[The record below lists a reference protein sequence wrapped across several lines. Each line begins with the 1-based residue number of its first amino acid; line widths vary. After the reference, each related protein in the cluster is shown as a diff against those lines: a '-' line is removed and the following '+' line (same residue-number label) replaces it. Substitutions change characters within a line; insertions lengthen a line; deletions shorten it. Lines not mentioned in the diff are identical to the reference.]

1 MVLISKMKNKIYKK
15 SIIRSLMLSF
25 MLSLVFLLVVLVFRF
40 YQINNQLKQK
50 NINTLN
56 IIKCD
61 EYKCNT
67 EEWANDINKES
78 SFANFIIHKNGFFIE
93 ISNEFINSSFNYS
106 DINFLKEYEKNPKI
120 YKSLTSEEWFL
131 YTDSLVLDNK
141 KYYIM
146 LGIAKNVSWRLYSLK
161 EDASNLLKNEMARF
175 KNEIQKQFFKN
186 KKTDF
191 LNNLNTKA
199 DAFQIVRDDGKV
211 MNWNWGIPA
220 FLPKEYF
227 KNIENLNFKNFKIEL
242 IDKNLYLFRVDK
254 NYYLYTISGEKFIS
268 YFDLLLMITVFILVF
283 LLINLF
289 FRKIF
294 IKRLILENIPDI
306 SIEEALKKGEN
317 EIIEF
322 KSKDSLKFPET
333 LLKSIVSMANT
344 SGGIIFVGVRDNGEL
359 DPIQFENYKELDLIK
374 SKLTNFIRN
383 SITPVP
389 LVKIEDIYLD
399 HNKVIFKL
407 KVGEFYD
414 VLYSVNGVFYRRLG
428 ASDIPMDF
436 YYLRSINI
444 MK

>member
-1 MVLISKMKNKIYKK
+1 MKKKIYKK
-15 SIIRSLMLSF
+15 FIIRSLIFSFTLS
-25 MLSLVFLLVVLVFRF
+25 VIFLLIVLIFRF
-40 YQINNQLKQK
+40 YQINNQLRQK
-50 NINTLN
+50 NIYTLN
-56 IIKCD
+56 IIECD
-61 EYKCNT
+61 GYKCNI
-67 EEWANDINKES
+67 ENWANDVNKES
-78 SFANFIIHKNGFFIE
+78 SFANFIIHKNGFFID
-93 ISNEFINSSFNYS
+93 ISNEFIDSSFNYS

-120 YKSLTSEEWFL
+120 YKSLTSEEWLL

-161 EDASNLLKNEMARF
+161 EDASNLLKNEMERL
-175 KNEIQKQFFKN
+175 KNEIKIQYSKN
-186 KKTDF
+186 RKLDF

-199 DAFQIVRDDGKV
+199 DAFQIVRDDGRV

-227 KNIENLNFKNFKIEL
+227 KNLEKLNFKNFKIEL

-254 NYYLYTISGEKFIS
+254 NSYLYAISGEKFAS
-268 YFDLLLMITVFILVF
+268 LSDLLVMITIFMLAF

-289 FRKIF
+289 FKKIF

-322 KSKDSLKFPET
+322 KSKDSLKFPDT
-333 LLKSIVSMANT
+333 LLKSIGSMANT
-344 SGGIIFVGVRDNGEL
+344 SGGVIFIGVKDNGEL

-389 LVKIEDIYLD
+389 VVKIEDIYLN

-407 KVGEFYD
+407 KIGEFYD
-414 VLYSVNGVFYRRLG
+414 ALYSVSGVFYRRLG

>member
-1 MVLISKMKNKIYKK
+1 MKKKIYKK
-15 SIIRSLMLSF
+15 FFIRSLIFSF
-25 MLSLVFLLVVLVFRF
+25 TLSLFFLLIVLIFRF

-50 NINTLN
+50 NMYTLN
-56 IIKCD
+56 IIECD
-61 EYKCNT
+61 EYKCNI
-67 EEWANDINKES
+67 EKWANDLNKES
-78 SFANFIIHKNGFFIE
+78 LSANFIIHKNGFFID
-93 ISNEFINSSFNYS
+93 ILNEFIGSSFNYS

-120 YKSLTSEEWFL
+120 YKSLTFEEWLL
-131 YTDSLVLDNK
+131 YTDSLIIDNK

-146 LGIAKNVSWRLYSLK
+146 LGIAKNVPWRLYSLK
-161 EDASNLLKNEMARF
+161 EDASNLLKNEMERL
-175 KNEIQKQFFKN
+175 KNEIKIQYSKN
-186 KKTDF
+186 KKLDF

-199 DAFQIVRDDGKV
+199 DAFQIVREDGKV
-211 MNWNWGIPA
+211 TNWNWGIPA

-227 KNIENLNFKNFKIEL
+227 KNLEKLNFKNFKIEL

-254 NYYLYTISGEKFIS
+254 NSYLYAISGEKFAS
-268 YFDLLLMITVFILVF
+268 LSDLLVMITIFMLAF

-289 FRKIF
+289 LKKIF

-322 KSKDSLKFPET
+322 KSKDSLRFPDT
-333 LLKSIVSMANT
+333 LLKSICSMANT
-344 SGGIIFVGVRDNGEL
+344 SGGVIFIGVKDNGEI
-359 DPIQFENYKELDLIK
+359 DPIQFENYKELDLTK

-389 LVKIEDIYLD
+389 VVKIEDIYLN

-407 KVGEFYD
+407 KIGKFYD
-414 VLYSVNGVFYRRLG
+414 ALYSVNGVFYRRLG

-444 MK
+444 ME

>member
-1 MVLISKMKNKIYKK
+1 MKKKIYKK
-15 SIIRSLMLSF
+15 FIIRSLIFSF
-25 MLSLVFLLVVLVFRF
+25 MLSVVFLLVVLIFRF

-50 NINTLN
+50 NIYTLN

-61 EYKCNT
+61 EYKCNI

-78 SFANFIIHKNGFFIE
+78 SFANFIIHKNGFFID
-93 ISNEFINSSFNYS
+93 ISNEFIDSSFNYS
-106 DINFLKEYEKNPKI
+106 DINFLKEYEKNPQI

-131 YTDSLVLDNK
+131 YTDSLILDNK

-146 LGIAKNVSWRLYSLK
+146 LGIAKNVPWRLYGLK

-175 KNEIQKQFFKN
+175 KNEIKN
-186 KKTDF
+186 KTQYSKNKRLDF
-191 LNNLNTKA
+191 LKNLNTKA
-199 DAFQIVRDDGKV
+199 DAFQIVREDGKV

-227 KNIENLNFKNFKIEL
+227 KNIENLNFKNFKIER

-254 NYYLYTISGEKFIS
+254 NSYLYTISGEKFANL
-268 YFDLLLMITVFILVF
+268 FDLLPMITIFMLAF

-289 FRKIF
+289 FKKIF

-306 SIEEALKKGEN
+306 SLEEALKKGEN

-322 KSKDSLKFPET
+322 KSKDSLKFPDT
-333 LLKSIVSMANT
+333 LLKSICSMANT
-344 SGGIIFVGVRDNGEL
+344 SGGVIFIGVKDNGEL

-389 LVKIEDIYLD
+389 VVKIEDIYLN

-407 KVGEFYD
+407 KIGEFYD
-414 VLYSVNGVFYRRLG
+414 ALYSFNGMFYRRLG

-436 YYLRSINI
+436 YYLRSISI
-444 MK
+444 M

>member
-1 MVLISKMKNKIYKK
+1 
-15 SIIRSLMLSF
+15 MLSV
-25 MLSLVFLLVVLVFRF
+25 VFLLVVLIFRF
-40 YQINNQLKQK
+40 FQINNQLKQK
-50 NINTLN
+50 NIYTLN

-61 EYKCNT
+61 EYRCNI

-93 ISNEFINSSFNYS
+93 ISNEFIDSSFNYS

-131 YTDSLVLDNK
+131 YTASLIIDNK

-146 LGIAKNVSWRLYSLK
+146 LGIAKNVPWRLYSLK
-161 EDASNLLKNEMARF
+161 EDASNLLKNEMERL
-175 KNEIQKQFFKN
+175 KNEIKIQYSKN
-186 KKTDF
+186 KRLDF

-199 DAFQIVRDDGKV
+199 DAFQIVREDGKV

-227 KNIENLNFKNFKIEL
+227 KNLEKLNFKNFKIEL

-254 NYYLYTISGEKFIS
+254 NSYLYAISGEKFAS
-268 YFDLLLMITVFILVF
+268 LFDLLVMITIFMLAF

-294 IKRLILENIPDI
+294 IKRLILENIPNI
-306 SIEEALKKGEN
+306 SLEEAIRRGEN

-322 KSKDSLKFPET
+322 KSKDSLKFPDT
-333 LLKSIVSMANT
+333 LLKSICSMANT
-344 SGGIIFVGVRDNGEL
+344 SGGVIFIGVKDNGEI

-389 LVKIEDIYLD
+389 VVKIEDIYLN

-407 KVGEFYD
+407 KIGEFYD
-414 VLYSVNGVFYRRLG
+414 ALYSFNGVFYRRLG

-436 YYLRSINI
+436 YYLRSISI
-444 MK
+444 M

>member
-1 MVLISKMKNKIYKK
+1 MKKKIYKK
-15 SIIRSLMLSF
+15 FIIRSLIFSFTLS
-25 MLSLVFLLVVLVFRF
+25 VIFLLIVLIFRF

-50 NINTLN
+50 NMYTLN
-56 IIKCD
+56 IIECD
-61 EYKCNT
+61 GYKCNI
-67 EEWANDINKES
+67 EKWANDVNKES
-78 SFANFIIHKNGFFIE
+78 SFANFIIHKNGFFID
-93 ISNEFINSSFNYS
+93 ISNEFIDSSFNYS
-106 DINFLKEYEKNPKI
+106 DINFLKKYEKNPKI
-120 YKSLTSEEWFL
+120 YKSLTFEEWFL

-146 LGIAKNVSWRLYSLK
+146 LGIAKNVPWRLYSLK
-161 EDASNLLKNEMARF
+161 EDAINLLKNEMERF
-175 KNEIQKQFFKN
+175 KNTIKIQYSNHKRL
-186 KKTDF
+186 DF
-191 LNNLNTKA
+191 LKNLNIKA
-199 DAFQIVRDDGKV
+199 DAFQIVREDGKV

-227 KNIENLNFKNFKIEL
+227 KNIENLNFKNFKIER

-254 NYYLYTISGEKFIS
+254 NSYLYTISGEKFANFS
-268 YFDLLLMITVFILVF
+268 DLLVMITIFMLAF

-289 FRKIF
+289 FKKIF

-322 KSKDSLKFPET
+322 KSKDSLRFPET

-344 SGGIIFVGVRDNGEL
+344 NGGVIFVGVKDNGEL
-359 DPIQFENYKELDLIK
+359 DPIHFENYKELDLIK
-374 SKLTNFIRN
+374 SKLANFIRN

-389 LVKIEDIYLD
+389 VVKIEDIYLN

-407 KVGEFYD
+407 KIGEFYD
-414 VLYSVNGVFYRRLG
+414 SLYSVNGVFYRRLG

-436 YYLRSINI
+436 YYLRSISI
-444 MK
+444 M

>member
-1 MVLISKMKNKIYKK
+1 MKKKIYKK
-15 SIIRSLMLSF
+15 FIIRSLIFSFILSV
-25 MLSLVFLLVVLVFRF
+25 VFLLVLLIFRF

-50 NINTLN
+50 NIYTLN

-61 EYKCNT
+61 EYKCNI

-78 SFANFIIHKNGFFIE
+78 SFANFIIHKNGFFID
-93 ISNEFINSSFNYS
+93 ISNEFIDSSFNYS
-106 DINFLKEYEKNPKI
+106 DINFLKEYEKNSKI

-131 YTDSLVLDNK
+131 YTDSLILDNK

-146 LGIAKNVSWRLYSLK
+146 LGIVKNVPWRLYSLK
-161 EDASNLLKNEMARF
+161 EDASNLLKNEMMRF
-175 KNEIQKQFFKN
+175 KNAIKIQYSNN
-186 KKTDF
+186 KRLDF

-199 DAFQIVRDDGKV
+199 DAFQIVREDGKV

-220 FLPKEYF
+220 FLSKEYF
-227 KNIENLNFKNFKIEL
+227 KNIEKPNFKNFKIEF
-242 IDKNLYLFRVDK
+242 IDKNLYLFRIDK
-254 NYYLYTISGEKFIS
+254 NSYLYAISGEKFTGLS
-268 YFDLLLMITVFILVF
+268 DLLLMITIFMLVF

-294 IKRLILENIPDI
+294 IKKLILENIPDI
-306 SIEEALKKGEN
+306 SLEEALRKGEN

-322 KSKDSLKFPET
+322 KSKDCLKFPYT
-333 LLKSIVSMANT
+333 LLKSIGSIANT
-344 SGGIIFVGVRDNGEL
+344 SGGVIFIGVKDNGEL
-359 DPIQFENYKELDLIK
+359 DPIQFENYKELELIK

-383 SITPVP
+383 SIAPAP
-389 LVKIEDIYLD
+389 MVKIEDIYLN

-407 KVGEFYD
+407 KIGEFYD
-414 VLYSVNGVFYRRLG
+414 ALYSVSGVFYRRLG

>member
-1 MVLISKMKNKIYKK
+1 L
-15 SIIRSLMLSF
+15 
-25 MLSLVFLLVVLVFRF
+25 
-40 YQINNQLKQK
+40 
-50 NINTLN
+50 
-56 IIKCD
+56 
-61 EYKCNT
+61 
-67 EEWANDINKES
+67 
-78 SFANFIIHKNGFFIE
+78 
-93 ISNEFINSSFNYS
+93 
-106 DINFLKEYEKNPKI
+106 
-120 YKSLTSEEWFL
+120 
-131 YTDSLVLDNK
+131 
-141 KYYIM
+141 
-146 LGIAKNVSWRLYSLK
+146 
-161 EDASNLLKNEMARF
+161 
-175 KNEIQKQFFKN
+175 
-186 KKTDF
+186 DF

-199 DAFQIVRDDGKV
+199 DAFQIVRDDGRV

-227 KNIENLNFKNFKIEL
+227 KNLEKLNFKNFKIEL

-254 NYYLYTISGEKFIS
+254 NSYLYAISGEKFAS
-268 YFDLLLMITVFILVF
+268 LSDLLVMITIFMLAF

-289 FRKIF
+289 FKKIF

-322 KSKDSLKFPET
+322 KSKDSLRFPET

-344 SGGIIFVGVRDNGEL
+344 NGGVIFVGVKDNGEL

-389 LVKIEDIYLD
+389 VVKIEDIYLN

-407 KVGEFYD
+407 KIGEFYD
-414 VLYSVNGVFYRRLG
+414 ALYSFNGVFYRRLG

-436 YYLRSINI
+436 YYLRSISI
-444 MK
+444 M

>member
-1 MVLISKMKNKIYKK
+1 MKKKIYKK
-15 SIIRSLMLSF
+15 FIIRSLIFSFTLS
-25 MLSLVFLLVVLVFRF
+25 VIFLLIVLIFRF

-50 NINTLN
+50 NMYTLN

-61 EYKCNT
+61 EYKCNI

-78 SFANFIIHKNGFFIE
+78 SFADFIIHKNGFFID
-93 ISNEFINSSFNYS
+93 ISNEFIDSSFNYS
-106 DINFLKEYEKNPKI
+106 DINFLKEYEKNSKI

-146 LGIAKNVSWRLYSLK
+146 LGIAKNVPWRLFTLK

-175 KNEIQKQFFKN
+175 KNEIQKQFSKN
-186 KKTDF
+186 KKSDF

-199 DAFQIVRDDGKV
+199 DAFQIVRDDGRV

-227 KNIENLNFKNFKIEL
+227 KNLEKLNFKNFKIEL

-254 NYYLYTISGEKFIS
+254 NSYLYAISGEKFAS
-268 YFDLLLMITVFILVF
+268 LSDLLVMITIFMLAF

-289 FRKIF
+289 FKKIF

-306 SIEEALKKGEN
+306 SIEEALEKGEN

-322 KSKDSLKFPET
+322 KSKDSLRFPDT
-333 LLKSIVSMANT
+333 LLKSIGSMANT
-344 SGGIIFVGVRDNGEL
+344 SGGIIFIGVKDNGEL

-389 LVKIEDIYLD
+389 VVKIEDIYLN
-399 HNKVIFKL
+399 HNKVILKL
-407 KVGEFYD
+407 KIGEFYD
-414 VLYSVNGVFYRRLG
+414 ALYSVNGVFYRRLG

-444 MK
+444 M

>member
-1 MVLISKMKNKIYKK
+1 MKKKIYKK
-15 SIIRSLMLSF
+15 FIIRSLIFSFTLS
-25 MLSLVFLLVVLVFRF
+25 VIFLLIVLIFRF

-50 NINTLN
+50 NMYTLN

-61 EYKCNT
+61 EYKCNI

-78 SFANFIIHKNGFFIE
+78 SFADFIIHKNGFFID
-93 ISNEFINSSFNYS
+93 ISNEFIDSSFNYS
-106 DINFLKEYEKNPKI
+106 DINFLKEYEKNSKI

-146 LGIAKNVSWRLYSLK
+146 LGIAKNVPWRLFTLK

-175 KNEIQKQFFKN
+175 KNEIQKQFSKN
-186 KKTDF
+186 KKSDF

-199 DAFQIVRDDGKV
+199 DAFQIVRDDGRV

-227 KNIENLNFKNFKIEL
+227 KNLEKLNFKNFKIEL

-254 NYYLYTISGEKFIS
+254 NSYLYAISGEKFAS
-268 YFDLLLMITVFILVF
+268 LSDLLVMITIFMLAF

-289 FRKIF
+289 FKKIF

-306 SIEEALKKGEN
+306 SIEEALEKGEN

-322 KSKDSLKFPET
+322 KSKDSLRFPDT
-333 LLKSIVSMANT
+333 LLKSIGSMANT
-344 SGGIIFVGVRDNGEL
+344 SGGIIFIGVKDNGEL
-359 DPIQFENYKELDLIK
+359 DTIQFENYKELDLIK

-389 LVKIEDIYLD
+389 VVKIEDIYLN
-399 HNKVIFKL
+399 HNKVILKL
-407 KVGEFYD
+407 KIGEFYD
-414 VLYSVNGVFYRRLG
+414 ALYSVNGVFYRRLG

-444 MK
+444 M

>member
-1 MVLISKMKNKIYKK
+1 
-15 SIIRSLMLSF
+15 MLSV
-25 MLSLVFLLVVLVFRF
+25 VFLLVLLIFRF
-40 YQINNQLKQK
+40 YQINNQLKQN
-50 NINTLN
+50 NIDTLN

-61 EYKCNT
+61 EYRCNI
-67 EEWANDINKES
+67 EEWANDIDRED
-78 SFANFIIHKNGFFIE
+78 SFSDFIVYKNGFFIDVT
-93 ISNEFINSSFNYS
+93 NKFINSSFNYS

-120 YKSLTSEEWFL
+120 YKSPASEEWFL

-141 KYYIM
+141 TYYIM
-146 LGIAKNVSWRLYSLK
+146 LGIAKNVPWRLFTLK

-199 DAFQIVRDDGKV
+199 DAFQIVRDDGRV

-227 KNIENLNFKNFKIEL
+227 KNLEKLNFKNFKIEL

-254 NYYLYTISGEKFIS
+254 NSYLYAISGEKFFSPSDI
-268 YFDLLLMITVFILVF
+268 LLMITIFMLSF

-294 IKRLILENIPDI
+294 IKRLILENIPNI
-306 SIEEALKKGEN
+306 SLEEAIRRGEN

-322 KSKDSLKFPET
+322 KSKDSLRFPDT
-333 LLKSIVSMANT
+333 LLKSICSMANT
-344 SGGIIFVGVRDNGEL
+344 SGGVIFIGVKDNGEI
-359 DPIQFENYKELDLIK
+359 DPIQFENYKELDSIK
-374 SKLTNFIRN
+374 SKLANFIRN

-389 LVKIEDIYLD
+389 MVKIEDIYLNN
-399 HNKVIFKL
+399 NKVIFKL
-407 KVGEFYD
+407 KIGEFYD
-414 VLYSVNGVFYRRLG
+414 TLYSVNGVFYRRLG

-436 YYLRSINI
+436 YYLRSISI
-444 MK
+444 M

>member
-1 MVLISKMKNKIYKK
+1 
-15 SIIRSLMLSF
+15 
-25 MLSLVFLLVVLVFRF
+25 
-40 YQINNQLKQK
+40 
-50 NINTLN
+50 
-56 IIKCD
+56 
-61 EYKCNT
+61 
-67 EEWANDINKES
+67 
-78 SFANFIIHKNGFFIE
+78 
-93 ISNEFINSSFNYS
+93 
-106 DINFLKEYEKNPKI
+106 LKEYEKNPKI
-120 YKSLTSEEWFL
+120 YKSLTSEEWLL
-131 YTDSLVLDNK
+131 YTDSLILDNK

-146 LGIAKNVSWRLYSLK
+146 LGIAKNVPWRLYSLK
-161 EDASNLLKNEMARF
+161 EDASNLLKNEMERL
-175 KNEIQKQFFKN
+175 KNEIKIQYSKN
-186 KKTDF
+186 KKLDF

-199 DAFQIVRDDGKV
+199 DAFQIVREDGKV

-227 KNIENLNFKNFKIEL
+227 KNIENLNFKNFKIER

-254 NYYLYTISGEKFIS
+254 NSYLYAISGEKFANFS
-268 YFDLLLMITVFILVF
+268 DLLVMITIFMLAF

-289 FRKIF
+289 FKKIF

-322 KSKDSLKFPET
+322 KSKDSLRFPET

-344 SGGIIFVGVRDNGEL
+344 NGGVIFVGVKDNGEL

-389 LVKIEDIYLD
+389 VVKIEDIYLN

-407 KVGEFYD
+407 KIGEFYD
-414 VLYSVNGVFYRRLG
+414 ALYSFNGVFYRRLG

-436 YYLRSINI
+436 YYLRSISI
-444 MK
+444 M